1 MGGPGQGAPAALSV
15 VFTLLAR
22 HWNGIGQC
30 KALARPGG
38 KTCIVGGRGGGGGLT
53 GRILACSGFL
63 WAGGGHG
70 SALQFEIKEGS
81 TAPPSW
87 PPAAT

>member
-1 MGGPGQGAPAALSV
+1 MGWGQS
-15 VFTLLAR
+15 
-22 HWNGIGQC
+22 
-30 KALARPGG
+30 KALARLEG
-38 KTCIVGGRGGGGGLT
+38 KPCTVGGLERGQTRQGAST
-53 GRILACSGFL
+53 LACSGFL